1 MSAENTPLRVRL
13 LTVVTFAILSVGAL
27 VMLAVA
33 LPTLFLARRFYSE
46 VIGRAIGTAVLRAW
60 GLRYTMHY
68 SAPLPARQTVF
79 ISNHNS
85 TIDVF
90 TLIAMGLPRARFF
103 LSGFLRTKIPPIGVI
118 GTIIRIFWTVPQEF
132 PEKRR
137 QIFQRAERILRA
149 SGDSV
154 YLSPEGMRVATGEIG
169 KFNRGS
175 FHLATALSAPIV
187 PIYFHI
193 PPQINP
199 GRGVNA
205 RPGHIDIY
213 LLPPIETSSWRIE
226 DVDLNKERVRDLFV
240 RVHKSL
246 RETDQL
252 PANLA
257 AIPPIPIPIPIASAG
272 AA

>member
-1 MSAENTPLRVRL
+1 MSPEKMSLRVRL
-13 LTVVTFAILSVGAL
+13 LTVLTFVILSIGAL

-33 LPTLFLARRFYSE
+33 IPTLFLARRFYSE
-46 VIGRAIGTAVLRAW
+46 VIGRTIGSAVLRAW
-60 GLRYTMHY
+60 SIRYTLHY
-68 SAPLPARQTVF
+68 VAPVPGRQTVF

-103 LSGFLRTKIPPIGVI
+103 LSGFLRRQVPPIGVI

-137 QIFQRAERILRA
+137 RIFQRAERILRA

-154 YLSPEGMRVATGEIG
+154 YLSPEGMRVVTGEIG

-205 RPGHIDIY
+205 RPGNVDIY
-213 LLPPIETSSWRIE
+213 LLPPIETASWRVE

-240 RVHKSL
+240 RVHDSL
-246 RETDQL
+246 RRTGQL
-252 PANLA
+252 PADLA
-257 AIPPIPIPIPIASAG
+257 PVPIPVPIATAG

>member
-1 MSAENTPLRVRL
+1 MTAEKTPLRVRL
-13 LTVVTFAILSVGAL
+13 LTALTLVILTVGAL

-33 LPTLFLARRFYSE
+33 IPTLFLARRFYSE
-46 VIGRAIGTAVLRAW
+46 VIGRAIGSAVLRAW
-60 GLRYTMHY
+60 SIRYTLHY
-68 SAPLPARQTVF
+68 VAPPPLRQTVF

-103 LSGFLRTKIPPIGVI
+103 LSGFLRRQIPPIGVI

-132 PEKRR
+132 PEQRR
-137 QIFQRAERILRA
+137 RIFQRAERILRA

-154 YLSPEGMRVATGEIG
+154 YLSPEGMRVTTGDIG

-205 RPGHIDIY
+205 RPGHVDIY
-213 LLPPIETSSWRIE
+213 LLPAIETSSWRVE
-226 DVDLNKERVRDLFV
+226 DVDTNKERVRDLMV
-240 RVHKSL
+240 RVHTSM
-246 RETDQL
+246 RESGRL
-252 PANLA
+252 PVDLG
-257 AIPPIPIPIPIASAG
+257 PIPIPTSIPIATAG